1 MQAGGQ
7 IFKIDLTFLIK
18 KRRRIS
24 ASSLNAS
31 FFPSNILSWGNF
43 DKNAVTLINK
53 DIRGKM
59 ERNPILVLF
68 ETRFWDDIKFQD
80 NDDHDAIW
88 NIDPWIA
95 CLHGQISVI
104 EFYPFR
110 MKLQIWSRN
119 FHHFISSI
127 IIGNWPIKMHL
138 LWEDILSL
146 FLFRLLYWFE
156 NYLNFLNIRI

>member
-18 KRRRIS
+18 KRWRIS

-31 FFPSNILSWGNF
+31 FFPSIILSWGNF
-43 DKNAVTLINK
+43 DKNEVTLINK
-53 DIRGKM
+53 SIQGKWK
-59 ERNPILVLF
+59 ETRSLVLF

-80 NDDHDAIW
+80 NNDDDAIW

-95 CLHGQISVI
+95 CLHGQLSVI

-146 FLFRLLYWFE
+146 FFPVMDLK
-156 NYLNFLNIRI
+156 II

>member
-1 MQAGGQ
+1 M
-7 IFKIDLTFLIK
+7 KTPPPM
-18 KRRRIS
+18 RTMH
-24 ASSLNAS
+24 ASRWSDFQNWFNIPYQKTLENFGVFIERLVFSLD
-31 FFPSNILSWGNF
+31 ILSWGNF
-43 DKNAVTLINK
+43 DKNEVTLINK
-53 DIRGKM
+53 SIQGKWK
-59 ERNPILVLF
+59 ETRSLVLF

-80 NDDHDAIW
+80 NNDDDAIW

-95 CLHGQISVI
+95 CLHGQLSVI

-146 FLFRLLYWFE
+146 FFPVMDLK
-156 NYLNFLNIRI
+156 II